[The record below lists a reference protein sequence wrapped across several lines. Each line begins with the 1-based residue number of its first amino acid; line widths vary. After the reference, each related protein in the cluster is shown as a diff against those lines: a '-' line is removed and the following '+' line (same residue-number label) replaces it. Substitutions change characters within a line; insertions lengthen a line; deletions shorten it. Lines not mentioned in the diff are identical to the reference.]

1 MLFNNSWGGQDDYRN
16 WWRPIFRL
24 FFLIFVANVPRVIAE
39 PLDKYCLSPV
49 ERKTETRLT
58 LSPNKTARVT
68 IPMRG
73 QSLEVVVSGVDTLL
87 LKRSGATTP
96 LVSVRAPQYDYGQ
109 IEALI
114 STQDGWLWIDG
125 GQIDYIARLDLNA
138 NPPTLSTPK
147 ALPELY
153 ERPCSFWHRF
163 WGNCLLAQGVYSRAL
178 ERVFITGHR
187 ATFWGRSSLTT
198 FEIIAGEG
206 KEMGAIARGASLV
219 YPVYD
224 VPRLRGI
231 LLRGIKDELFFY
243 DGITVTTILSG
254 ESTRSRN
261 GITGWYIHSTDSG
274 RIFVTNAGGFRDPF
288 LKEIKPGPLV
298 IDISVPK
305 TLAGSWLSL
314 FQKVDKEPL
323 WGITRQ
329 SLFVEIQG
337 TLKPVA
343 TVREGTFLEGPA
355 GIEQSSD
362 GSITFTVKDKTTG
375 RSTDYLLARSW
386 SDRPVRDSSKCPK
399 TDIAHPV
406 VFPGIDITHHR

>member
-1 MLFNNSWGGQDDYRN
+1 MLFNNSLAGRDDYRN

-24 FFLIFVANVPRVIAE
+24 LFLILVANIPRVIAE

-49 ERKTETRLT
+49 ERKPEARFT

-87 LKRSGATTP
+87 LKRSGAATP
-96 LVSVRAPQYDYGQ
+96 LVSVKASQYDYGQ
-109 IEALI
+109 IDALV
-114 STQDGWLWIDG
+114 STRDGWLWIDG
-125 GQIDYIARLDLNA
+125 GQIDYMARLDLNA
-138 NPPTLSTPK
+138 NPPTLGTPK

-163 WGNCLLAQGVYSRAL
+163 WGNCLLAQGVYSQAL
-178 ERVFITGHR
+178 DRVLITGHP

-198 FEIIAGEG
+198 LEIIAGKA
-206 KEMGAIARGASLV
+206 KEMGSIARGASLV

-254 ESTRSRN
+254 ESARSRN
-261 GITGWYIHSTDSG
+261 GITGWYIDNTDSG
-274 RIFVTNAGGFRDPF
+274 RTFVTNAGRFRAPF
-288 LKEIKPGPLV
+288 LREIKAGPLA
-298 IDISVPK
+298 IAIAVPK

-337 TLKPVA
+337 AFKPVA
-343 TVREGTFLEGPA
+343 TVREGAFLEGPA

-362 GSITFTVKDKTTG
+362 GSITFSVKDKTTG
-375 RSTDYLLARSW
+375 RSTDYRLARS
-386 SDRPVRDSSKCPK
+386 SATGQCGIRLKARRPISLTP
-399 TDIAHPV
+399 
-406 VFPGIDITHHR
+406 

>member
-1 MLFNNSWGGQDDYRN
+1 MLFNNSLAGLDDYRN
-16 WWRPIFRL
+16 WWRPIVRL
-24 FFLIFVANVPRVIAE
+24 LFLILVAKVSRVIAE

-68 IPMRG
+68 IPTRG
-73 QSLEVVVSGVDTLL
+73 QSLEVVVSGIDTLL
-87 LKRSGATTP
+87 LKRSGIPTP
-96 LVSVRAPQYDYGQ
+96 LLSVRAPQYDYGQ
-109 IEALI
+109 IEALV

-125 GQIDYIARLDLNA
+125 GQIDYMARLDLNA
-138 NPPTLSTPK
+138 NPPTLSPPK

-163 WGNCLLAQGVYSRAL
+163 WGNCIIAQGVYSQAL
-178 ERVFITGHR
+178 DRVFITGHR

-206 KEMGAIARGASLV
+206 KEMGSIARGASLV

-254 ESTRSRN
+254 ESARSRN
-261 GITGWYIHSTDSG
+261 GITEWYIHSTDSG
-274 RIFVTNAGGFRDPF
+274 RTFVTNAGRFRDPF
-288 LKEIKPGPLV
+288 LKEIKPGPLT
-298 IDISVPK
+298 IEISVPK

-343 TVREGTFLEGPA
+343 TVREGAFLEGPA

-362 GSITFTVKDKTTG
+362 GSITFTVKDKTTD
-375 RSTDYLLARSW
+375 RSTDYRLARS
-386 SDRPVRDSSKCPK
+386 SVTGPCGIRLNARRPISLTP
-399 TDIAHPV
+399 
-406 VFPGIDITHHR
+406 

>member
-1 MLFNNSWGGQDDYRN
+1 MLFNNSLVGRDDYRN

-24 FFLIFVANVPRVIAE
+24 LFLILVAKVSRVIAE

-58 LSPNKTARVT
+58 LSPNKPARVT
-68 IPMRG
+68 IPTRG

-87 LKRSGATTP
+87 LKRSGIPTP
-96 LVSVRAPQYDYGQ
+96 LLSVRAPQYDYGQ
-109 IEALI
+109 IEALV

-125 GQIDYIARLDLNA
+125 GQIDYMARLDLNA
-138 NPPTLSTPK
+138 NPPTLSPPK

-163 WGNCLLAQGVYSRAL
+163 WGNCIIAQGVYSQAL
-178 ERVFITGHR
+178 DRVFITGHR

-206 KEMGAIARGASLV
+206 KEMGSIARGASLV

-254 ESTRSRN
+254 ESARSRN
-261 GITGWYIHSTDSG
+261 GITEWYIHSTDSG
-274 RIFVTNAGGFRDPF
+274 RTFVTNAGRFRDPF
-288 LKEIKPGPLV
+288 LKEIKPGPLT
-298 IDISVPK
+298 IEISVPK

-337 TLKPVA
+337 AFKPVA
-343 TVREGTFLEGPA
+343 TVREGAFLEGPA

-375 RSTDYLLARSW
+375 RSTDYRLARS
-386 SDRPVRDSSKCPK
+386 SATGQCGIRLNARRPISLTP
-399 TDIAHPV
+399 
-406 VFPGIDITHHR
+406 

>member
-1 MLFNNSWGGQDDYRN
+1 MLFSHSWGGRYDYRN
-16 WWRPIFRL
+16 GWRRIFRL
-24 FFLIFVANVPRVIAE
+24 FFLILVANIPRVIAE

-49 ERKTETRLT
+49 ERKPETRLT

-87 LKRSGATTP
+87 LKRSGTPTP

-109 IEALI
+109 IDALV
-114 STQDGWLWIDG
+114 STRDGWLWIDG
-125 GQIDYIARLDLNA
+125 GQIDYMARLDLNA
-138 NPPTLSTPK
+138 NPPTLGTPK

-163 WGNCLLAQGVYSRAL
+163 WGNCLLAQGVYSQVL
-178 ERVFITGHR
+178 DRVLITGHR

-198 FEIIAGEG
+198 FEIIAGKA
-206 KEMGAIARGASLV
+206 KEMGLIARGASLV

-243 DGITVTTILSG
+243 DGITITTILSG
-254 ESTRSRN
+254 ESARSRN
-261 GITGWYIHSTDSG
+261 GITGWYIDSTHSG
-274 RIFVTNAGGFRDPF
+274 RTFVTNAGRFRAPF
-288 LKEIKPGPLV
+288 LREIKAGPLT
-298 IDISVPK
+298 IAIAVPK

-337 TLKPVA
+337 AFKPVA
-343 TVREGTFLEGPA
+343 TVREGAFLDGPA

-375 RSTDYLLARSW
+375 RSTDYRLARS
-386 SDRPVRDSSKCPK
+386 SATGQCGIRLKARRPISLTP
-399 TDIAHPV
+399 
-406 VFPGIDITHHR
+406 

>member
-1 MLFNNSWGGQDDYRN
+1 MLFNNSLVGRDDYRN

-24 FFLIFVANVPRVIAE
+24 LFLILVAKVSRVIAE

-58 LSPNKTARVT
+58 LSPNKPARVT
-68 IPMRG
+68 IPTRG
-73 QSLEVVVSGVDTLL
+73 QSLEVVVSGIDTLL
-87 LKRSGATTP
+87 LKRSGIPTP
-96 LVSVRAPQYDYGQ
+96 LLSVRAPQYDYGQ
-109 IEALI
+109 IEALV

-138 NPPTLSTPK
+138 NPPTLSPPK

-163 WGNCLLAQGVYSRAL
+163 WGNCLLAQGVYSQAL
-178 ERVFITGHR
+178 DRVLITGHR
-187 ATFWGRSSLTT
+187 ATFWGRSSLIT
-198 FEIIAGEG
+198 FEIIAGEA
-206 KEMGAIARGASLV
+206 KEMGSIARGASLV

-254 ESTRSRN
+254 ESARSRN
-261 GITGWYIHSTDSG
+261 GITEWYIHSTDSG
-274 RIFVTNAGGFRDPF
+274 RTFVTNAGRFRDPF
-288 LKEIKPGPLV
+288 LKEIKPGPLT

-337 TLKPVA
+337 AFKPVA
-343 TVREGTFLEGPA
+343 TVREGAFLEGPA

-375 RSTDYLLARSW
+375 RSTDYLLARS
-386 SDRPVRDSSKCPK
+386 SVTGQCGIRLNARRPISLTP
-399 TDIAHPV
+399 
-406 VFPGIDITHHR
+406 

>member
-1 MLFNNSWGGQDDYRN
+1 MLFSHSWGGQDDYRN
-16 WWRPIFRL
+16 WWRPIFRW
-24 FFLIFVANVPRVIAE
+24 FFLILVANVPGVIAE

-49 ERKTETRLT
+49 ERKPETRLT
-58 LSPNKTARVT
+58 LSPNKPARVT
-68 IPMRG
+68 IPTRG

-109 IEALI
+109 IEALV

-125 GQIDYIARLDLNA
+125 GQIDYIARLDLKA
-138 NPPTLSTPK
+138 NPPTLGTPK

-163 WGNCLLAQGVYSRAL
+163 WGNCILAQGVYSRAL
-178 ERVFITGHR
+178 DRVFITGHR

-198 FEIIAGEG
+198 FEIIAGEA
-206 KEMGAIARGASLV
+206 KEMVAIARGTRLV
-219 YPVYD
+219 HPVYD
-224 VPRLRGI
+224 VPQLRGI

-254 ESTRSRN
+254 ESARSRN
-261 GITGWYIHSTDSG
+261 VITGWYIHSTHSG
-274 RIFVTNAGGFRDPF
+274 RTFVTNAGGFRDPF
-288 LKEIKPGPLV
+288 LREIKAGPLV
-298 IDISVPK
+298 IGISVPN

-329 SLFVEIQG
+329 VLFVEIQG
-337 TLKPVA
+337 AFKPVA
-343 TVREGTFLEGPA
+343 TVPEGTFLEGPA

-375 RSTDYLLARSW
+375 RSTDYRLARSW
-386 SDRPVRDSSKCPK
+386 SDRPC
-399 TDIAHPV
+399 
-406 VFPGIDITHHR
+406 GIRLNTRRPISLTP